1 MERIKGAE
9 GDTKKKKQ
17 IERNK
22 QKWRE
27 SEV

>member
-1 MERIKGAE
+1 MERSRGAKR
-9 GDTKKKKQ
+9 DTKKKKQ

-22 QKWRE
+22 QRWRE